1 VDIKIMDYN
10 ASQMGFMGV
19 TAMYKMGFSSEDD
32 TKKEGSYDLGM
43 KDVAAFE
50 TIYKKDQ
57 RSKLVLV
64 VADRFYVE
72 LENEGTNDPELLR
85 SVAKSMK
92 LSELASK

>member
-1 VDIKIMDYN
+1 MDYN

-32 TKKEGSYDLGM
+32 TKKEGSWDTGM

-50 TIYKKDQ
+50 TIYKTDQ
-57 RSKLVLV
+57 RTKLILI

-72 LENEGTNDPELLR
+72 LDNEGTNDPELLR
-85 SVAKSMK
+85 SVAKNMK